1 MFLYTPFTDSE
12 GYFCSLLIS
21 NIFLFTSHS
30 TDFLSSWT
38 LIFNSTTLS
47 TVINIL
53 EKRDSL
59 MHQNLIFNFQKTI
72 RLVLR
77 SKTIFSLQA
86 LIYMNF
92 FVLFSSVLLAT
103 LNYFFKTKLCFLLK
117 NLCDLPVHWNH
128 RFLSVSII

>member
-53 EKRDSL
+53 EKRDPL

-72 RLVLR
+72 RLVLY

>member
-1 MFLYTPFTDSE
+1 MFLYTSSTDSE

-53 EKRDSL
+53 EKRDPL

-128 RFLSVSII
+128 HFLSVSII